1 MKKTIF
7 KIVALVLLSVISC
20 IWIYYTV
27 DKAKPASNTDDILIV
42 QNNLENNF
50 INDTN
55 YTFEDPKIIVN
66 PYGISPLTALVI
78 YQTKDLVSTTVEIKG
93 KDELTT
99 YTNTFKPS
107 KIHIL
112 PIYGLYADTDN
123 EVIIKENGKTKKIN
137 IKTDKLP
144 DDFVKPTLIE
154 KDEDN
159 LTNDLYFVT
168 PSSTGY
174 TAAYDVNGDVRWY
187 LTDNFIWDIQ
197 RLNNGHLL
205 LSSNRLINPPY
216 YTVGLVEMDLLGK
229 IYYEYTL
236 PGGYHHDVFEMENG
250 NFLIASDNFDEG
262 TVEDYIV
269 EMDRS
274 TGNIINE
281 YDLKDIIPTDEG
293 NNAYTTD
300 YDWFH
305 NNSVWYD
312 KNTNSITLSG
322 RHKDAVINIDY
333 TSKKLNWILGDSTN
347 WSDKYKKYF
356 FSKKDDTEW
365 QYAQHAAMVLPNG
378 NIFLFD
384 NGNNRSKIES
394 EYISSEDNYSRGVI
408 YKLDK
413 ENMTVEQ
420 VFEYGKE
427 LGSDF
432 YSPYISDVDYLDD
445 NHYIIHSGGTSYK
458 DDKVLNDPAGM
469 TEYDSLKSTTVELL
483 DDEEIFRMELP
494 TNTYRVEKLSLYAN
508 DEYQSTPGI
517 RLGNLGETKTDKKNP
532 LLIFNKKIDKKY
544 KSHNISITKETDRL
558 VINGTFKKSDKVKI
572 ILDNVFDKKTYNM
585 VISKKPY
592 TAMCVDVFNKEE
604 EKNGI
609 NVTKYINNIGISGKY
624 YVYIEINNKIYD
636 TDTYVN
642 F

>member
-123 EVIIKENGKTKKIN
+123 EIIIKENGKTKKIN

-281 YDLKDIIPTDEG
+281 YDLKDIIPTEEG

-413 ENMTVEQ
+413 ENMTAEQ

-458 DDKVLNDPAGM
+458 DGKVLNDPAGM

>member
-236 PGGYHHDVFEMENG
+236 PGGYHHDVFEMKNG

-458 DDKVLNDPAGM
+458 DGKVLNDPAGM

>member
-1 MKKTIF
+1 
-7 KIVALVLLSVISC
+7 
-20 IWIYYTV
+20 
-27 DKAKPASNTDDILIV
+27 
-42 QNNLENNF
+42 
-50 INDTN
+50 
-55 YTFEDPKIIVN
+55 
-66 PYGISPLTALVI
+66 
-78 YQTKDLVSTTVEIKG
+78 
-93 KDELTT
+93 
-99 YTNTFKPS
+99 
-107 KIHIL
+107 
-112 PIYGLYADTDN
+112 
-123 EVIIKENGKTKKIN
+123 
-137 IKTDKLP
+137 
-144 DDFVKPTLIE
+144 
-154 KDEDN
+154 
-159 LTNDLYFVT
+159 
-168 PSSTGY
+168 
-174 TAAYDVNGDVRWY
+174 
-187 LTDNFIWDIQ
+187 
-197 RLNNGHLL
+197 
-205 LSSNRLINPPY
+205 
-216 YTVGLVEMDLLGK
+216 
-229 IYYEYTL
+229 
-236 PGGYHHDVFEMENG
+236 
-250 NFLIASDNFDEG
+250 
-262 TVEDYIV
+262 
-269 EMDRS
+269 
-274 TGNIINE
+274 
-281 YDLKDIIPTDEG
+281 
-293 NNAYTTD
+293 
-300 YDWFH
+300 
-305 NNSVWYD
+305 
-312 KNTNSITLSG
+312 
-322 RHKDAVINIDY
+322 
-333 TSKKLNWILGDSTN
+333 
-347 WSDKYKKYF
+347 
-356 FSKKDDTEW
+356 
-365 QYAQHAAMVLPNG
+365 MVLPNG

-458 DDKVLNDPAGM
+458 DGKVLNDPAGM

>member
-458 DDKVLNDPAGM
+458 DGKVLNDPAGM

>member
-236 PGGYHHDVFEMENG
+236 PGGYHHDVFEMKNG

-274 TGNIINE
+274 TGIIINE

-458 DDKVLNDPAGM
+458 DGKVLNDPAGM